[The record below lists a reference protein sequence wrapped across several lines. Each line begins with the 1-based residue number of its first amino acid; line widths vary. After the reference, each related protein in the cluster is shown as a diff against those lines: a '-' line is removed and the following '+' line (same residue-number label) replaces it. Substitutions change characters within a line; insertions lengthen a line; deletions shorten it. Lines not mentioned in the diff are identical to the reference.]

1 MNETSHVVVP
11 AKLSDKEDEEEK
23 MKMILLH
30 EMNSTG
36 EVAVEKS
43 LGLNTQEEAMEFAA
57 TVQAADTPH
66 IPQQDNVIIIP
77 STAVMP
83 EEE

>member
-1 MNETSHVVVP
+1 
-11 AKLSDKEDEEEK
+11 
-23 MKMILLH
+23 
-30 EMNSTG
+30 MNSTG